1 MQLERVI
8 KSDNFDNLDFDDES
22 SNNDD
27 DENENENKN
36 IDENVILS
44 FSSSNSLISETA
56 FTLTLTSMNLII
68 KDR

>member
-44 FSSSNSLISETA
+44 FSSSNSLIQMQSH
-56 FTLTLTSMNLII
+56 
-68 KDR
+68 